1 MSVTQETTTTT
12 PSVERLTGQV
22 KWFNTKAG
30 YGFITVCDGDHA
42 GKDIFVHFSS
52 LSVVNSQYRY
62 LVQGE
67 YVEFSLLK
75 SDSDKYE
82 YHAVQ
87 VSGIKGG
94 VIMCETR
101 NVNPDRPQ
109 VQQVERRQTR
119 RPVRKPQGP
128 KADGVVPKADGVVP
142 KAEAQ
147 ATVPKAEAEG
157 EFQRVVK
164 KKVPQTPRPKPT
176 A

>member
-1 MSVTQETTTTT
+1 MSVTQETTTT
-12 PSVERLTGQV
+12 PSVDRLTGQV

-87 VSGIKGG
+87 VTGIKGG

-101 NVNPDRPQ
+101 NVNPERPQ
-109 VQQVERRQTR
+109 VPQVERRQTR
-119 RPVRKPQGP
+119 RPVRKPQ
-128 KADGVVPKADGVVP
+128 ALKADGVVP

-147 ATVPKAEAEG
+147 ASEPKAEGEG
-157 EFQRVVK
+157 EFQRVAK
-164 KKVPQTPRPKPT
+164 KKVHQTPRPKST